1 MEKTYK
7 IRPLE
12 WNTETIP
19 TDQYGEGWKEHSA
32 LGANYYYIRE
42 DSEGIEYIIFDDA
55 GDFIRKSG
63 EVPTFE
69 EAKKICEDH
78 YFERMTDNLIEL

>member
-7 IRPLE
+7 IKPLE

-19 TDQYGEGWKEHSA
+19 TDQYREGWKEYSA
-32 LGANYYYIRE
+32 LGANYYYIHE
-42 DSEGIEYIIFDDA
+42 GVEGIEYIIIDDD
-55 GDFIRKSG
+55 GELIRSS
-63 EVPTFE
+63 ENVTTVE

-78 YFERMTDNLIEL
+78 YFARITENLIEL